1 MWRPSAHNPS
11 TLKLKQEEYHEFTAI
26 LGCTVSSSSAWA
38 AELRLCVIKRK
49 QTKKRKFSIA
59 LLKVDN
65 LSFSFSQRRGFA
77 CVPKA

>member
-49 QTKKRKFSIA
+49 QTKKKEVLYSIIKSGQPVIF
-59 LLKVDN
+59 LLTKKRIC
-65 LSFSFSQRRGFA
+65 L
-77 CVPKA
+77 CT